1 MLDAGAF
8 AKWGNTIGLSG
19 GMLTTVGGYTF
30 DEHWFLGG
38 GATFYANTAG
48 DFFGMSVPLFARG
61 RYALLESKV
70 TPYVSADV
78 GFDPVNVHVDYGMSE
93 TYRPQEGDVWVYG
106 TDGGFCVRL
115 ESGLSVLLNRH
126 RAVGFGIGRC
136 RQRGDFLRMERSGE
150 GMRGVRYNRVGRLTF
165 CAGFTFRHPKG

>member
-1 MLDAGAF
+1 MGEYDRPFGRNADDGGRLYVRR
-8 AKWGNTIGLSG
+8 TLVSG
-19 GMLTTVGGYTF
+19 RR
-30 DEHWFLGG
+30 
-38 GATFYANTAG
+38 ATFYANTAG

-93 TYRPQEGDVWVYG
+93 TYRPQEGGVWVYG
-106 TDGGFCVRL
+106 TDGGFYVRL
-115 ESGLSVLLNRH
+115 ESGLSVRLNRH
-126 RAVGFGIGRC
+126 RAVGFC

-150 GMRGVRYNRVGRLTF
+150 GMRRVRYNRGGRLTF